1 MDPEWRPLS
10 PEISDTEVGDWL
22 RRLPVPVAVTGAT
35 GFVGSHLAESLAA
48 ANVPLRLLVRDSG
61 RLAAALVGRAD
72 VAVVEG
78 SLGSPAA
85 LRELV
90 RGAGTVLHVAGLV
103 RAPAEKVFDAA
114 NRVGT
119 ANVVEALRAE
129 RTDAALVYVSSLAAA
144 GPSPTAEGRAPTD
157 PPAPISAYGRS
168 KLAGELAVRAH
179 SGRWAIVRP
188 PAVYGPRDIDI
199 LQFFRL
205 AARGWVPVP
214 AGHRWVTVAHV
225 SDVVRGI
232 LAAAAASGDG
242 RIWHLGEP
250 FPHTMRGLIESLAA
264 AGDVRAR
271 TVGVPSGLIR
281 FAGEI
286 GNGLQRL
293 GMRTVAMTGDKAR
306 ELTARHWTSAS
317 AESLRELGIGGFVPF
332 SAGARATW
340 RWYRDHG
347 WVPRVNISPREPTG
361 A

>member
-1 MDPEWRPLS
+1 MDPEWRPL
-10 PEISDTEVGDWL
+10 PAEIGDAEIGSWL
-22 RRLPVPVAVTGAT
+22 RDLQPPVAITGAT
-35 GFVGSHLAESLAA
+35 GFVGSHLAERLAA
-48 ANVPLRLLVRDSG
+48 AAVPLRLLVRDPG
-61 RLAAALVGRAD
+61 RLGEALAD
-72 VAVVEG
+72 RPGTTVVRG
-78 SLGSPAA
+78 SLASVAA

-103 RAPAEKVFDAA
+103 RAPNEKAFDTA

-119 ANVVEALRAE
+119 ENLVAALGGE
-129 RTDAALVYVSSLAAA
+129 RSDAMLVYVSSLAAS
-144 GPSPTAEGRAPTD
+144 GPSPAAEGRSPAD

-168 KLAGELAVRAH
+168 KLAGEAAARRYA
-179 SGRWAIVRP
+179 GPWAIVRP

-225 SDVVRGI
+225 TDVVRGI
-232 LAAAAASGDG
+232 LAAAG
-242 RIWHLGEP
+242 RGRGRTWHLGEP

-264 AGDVRAR
+264 AGGVRAR
-271 TVGVPSGLIR
+271 VVGVPSVLIR
-281 FAGEI
+281 AAGLV
-286 GNGLQRL
+286 GNGLQLMGLRS
-293 GMRTVAMTGDKAR
+293 VAMTGDKAR

-317 AESLRELGIGGFVPF
+317 SASMRELGVGGFVPF
-332 SAGARATW
+332 AAGARETW
-340 RWYRDHG
+340 SWYRDQG